1 MATLKIKLMLK
12 LEYHADRKHG
22 ILGPGAFVEE
32 WKVFSSVGM
41 SLKLGLGK
49 TRAEVERDVR
59 CSQCVCQGLV
69 VPTGMIRHDVIST
82 YCQSGAEHVRADEAG
97 AHVSLASRAVVSHEV

>member
-1 MATLKIKLMLK
+1 MATLKIKLVLK
-12 LEYHADRKHG
+12 LEYHADRKHD

-32 WKVFSSVGM
+32 WKAFSSVEM

-49 TRAEVERDVR
+49 ARIEVERDVG
-59 CSQCVCQGLV
+59 CSQCARQGLV
-69 VPTGMIRHDVIST
+69 VPTGMITHDVIST
-82 YCQSGAEHVRADEAG
+82 YCWSAAEHVRADEAG